1 LEPRIENMEKNM
13 KHCVCRYG
21 AAAISLGLLV
31 GLLVL
36 SPKGLNAQDNLGK
49 GRCSGKAVDEKN
61 LPVEGAKIVAQS
73 LTVLT
78 TTLEAKTNAKGFF
91 VVGGMGTGMWRFI
104 ASKNGFQ
111 DAFQEVE
118 VRQLRSNPPITLV
131 LKDIATATVG
141 DGPQKEAS
149 DALARGNQ
157 LLAEERYEEARILLE
172 KFLSDHPEAYQVRL
186 QIGMC
191 WLKQGEM
198 DKAETELKL
207 LLDNVIQKSGSYD
220 KDPTLAMQALAGLGE
235 VAVKRDDIET
245 GMKYFRQALEIS
257 PTNEILAYN
266 MAEIFFSNQKT
277 DEAIQYYLLAI
288 QIKKEWPKPYNK
300 LGMAYLNKGDFAK
313 ALEAL
318 RQFVALDPNSPA
330 AAEARNVIAAVE
342 KSK

>member
-1 LEPRIENMEKNM
+1 MEKNM
-13 KHCVCRYG
+13 KRCFYRCG
-21 AAAISLGLLV
+21 AAAMCLV
-31 GLLVL
+31 WMVSFLVL
-36 SPKGLNAQDNLGK
+36 SPRGLNAQDNLGK
-49 GRCSGKAVDEKN
+49 GRCSGKVVDEKN
-61 LPVEGAKIVAQS
+61 LPLDGAKIIAQS

-78 TTLEAKTNAKGFF
+78 TTLEARTNARGFF
-91 VVGGMGTGMWRFI
+91 VVGGMGTGMWRFV
-104 ASKNGFQ
+104 ASKSGYQ
-111 DAFQEVE
+111 DAFLEVE

-131 LKDIATATVG
+131 LKDIDAPIAG
-141 DGPQKEAS
+141 DDSRKEAG

-157 LLAEERYEEARILLE
+157 LLAEEKYEEARILLE

-191 WLKQGEM
+191 WLKQGELG
-198 DKAETELKL
+198 KAETELKL

-220 KDPTLAMQALAGLGE
+220 KAPPLAMQALAGLGE
-235 VAVKRDDIET
+235 AAVKRDDIET

-266 MAEIFFSNQKT
+266 LAEIFFSNQKT

-313 ALEAL
+313 ALEYL
-318 RQFVALDPNSPA
+318 RQFVALDPGSPA
-330 AAEARNVIAAVE
+330 AAEARNVIVAVE